1 MTTQP
6 TTIESANDKLTIC
19 EVLQTAAQNDDT
31 FSVADVL
38 TMPVDSLVRV
48 VASCDHTDSEM
59 AQFFTLT
66 PREKL
71 LKRILYSGVWG
82 ALDGAAT
89 GALVGPTLMVSGGWL
104 IGSLGD
110 LFGFVVGL
118 CYGSAAGTVLGLLSA
133 DWQTVARN
141 IWTYRNTTSSS
152 YVSPASVE
160 EMERE
165 TFDVSTT

>member
-1 MTTQP
+1 MTLS
-6 TTIESANDKLTIC
+6 TTSESTNNKLTIC

-59 AQFFTLT
+59 AQLFTLT

-89 GALVGPTLMVSGGWL
+89 GALVGPSLMVSGGWL

-118 CYGSAAGTVLGLLSA
+118 CYGSATGAVLGLLSA

-160 EMERE
+160 AMEQR
-165 TFDVSTT
+165 TFEVSTT